1 MRALSAYSNAL
12 SNGFVSYPTIA
23 EIRRANL
30 QRLVEER
37 GTQRALAD
45 AADVSAAQISQWI
58 KAAPD
63 SKTGKPRVVGD
74 ESARALE
81 ACCGKPVGWMDHLH
95 GDQPLCAATAA
106 VSMPTLE
113 QALEALGVVLARDMA
128 DEVRDDAADALA
140 KLARRRGSAR
150 DQAQL
155 LHLLQPT
162 PSKRTGADS

>member
-1 MRALSAYSNAL
+1 MRALRVNSNAL
-12 SNGFVSYPTIA
+12 SNGVVSYPTIA

-30 QRLVEER
+30 QRLIDER

-45 AADVSAAQISQWI
+45 AADVSPAQISQWI

-63 SKTGKPRVVGD
+63 SKTGKPRVVSD

-81 ACCGKPVGWMDHLH
+81 ACSGKPVGWMDHLH
-95 GDQPLCAATAA
+95 GDQPSCPATPA
-106 VSMPTLE
+106 VSPPTLE
-113 QALEALGVVLARDMA
+113 QALEVLGIVLARDMA
-128 DEVRDDAADALA
+128 EEVRDDAADALA

-155 LHLLQPT
+155 LHLLQPM
-162 PSKRTGADS
+162 PSQHTGADG